1 MNDILTN
8 VTMILSIVCAIITA
22 IFVINTIKESRHEI
36 AEAKAAND
44 EIKSEVGEY
53 DGILE
58 ATHELEFNREKNKGQ
73 HFEDE
78 AVYIHRA
85 NQIRV
90 NSQFFTW
97 VKK

>member
-8 VTMILSIVCAIITA
+8 VTMILSIVCAIITT
-22 IFVINTIKESRHEI
+22 IFVINTIRESRNEA
-36 AEAKAAND
+36 AEAKDAD
-44 EIKSEVGEY
+44 DKIKSEIGEY
-53 DGILE
+53 DRILA

-78 AVYIHRA
+78 SVYIHRA

-90 NSQFFTW
+90 NSRFFSW